1 MLSILHMI
9 CLLCTIENCLG
20 IWFSA
25 GSPVSYLNSWSPTR
39 SRCQRRKWAFFWRM
53 RRNYSIPTI
62 NCRTFIFKCSMR
74 SCAAKGSVPCW
85 KMWAMHWTLPLPSLT
100 CPGKSFPIRF
110 LSRSTNPF
118 GRRASRTAIVR
129 RCLSSTS
136 KMSNHSM
143 VKKAETGLSFVIVL
157 TIICFIFPI
166 GLFSKANCMV
176 TYSWFKEK
184 ERSIRF
190 VIASCRSSRKLRQ
203 IWFWKNRTWMW
214 YAAGSWRILWQT
226 CSTGF
231 PWSRFRRASTPRR
244 YSFRSEYP

>member
-1 MLSILHMI
+1 MMFLDLVSELEKKHDTFDKHCYDNRQVYSLESIADLQQAQQPKSDVVYFTYDLSTLHNRKLPRNLIFCGESSFISEQLIPNTIQMPEKEMSIFLEDAEELLHSNYKLQDIYIQMLNAVMRGKGIGAMLENVGNALNTSI
-9 CLLCTIENCLG
+9 
-20 IWFSA
+20 
-25 GSPVSYLNSWSPTR
+25 
-39 SRCQRRKWAFFWRM
+39 
-53 RRNYSIPTI
+53 
-62 NCRTFIFKCSMR
+62 
-74 SCAAKGSVPCW
+74 
-85 KMWAMHWTLPLPSLT
+85 PSLT

-176 TYSWFKEK
+176 TYS
-184 ERSIRF
+184 
-190 VIASCRSSRKLRQ
+190 
-203 IWFWKNRTWMW
+203 
-214 YAAGSWRILWQT
+214 
-226 CSTGF
+226 
-231 PWSRFRRASTPRR
+231 
-244 YSFRSEYP
+244 